1 MPTALLNDVEVY
13 YETEGNGETVLL
25 VPPSWW
31 PSATWKVGVV
41 PALSKR
47 LSDNYF

>member
-31 PSATWKVGVV
+31 PSDG
-41 PALSKR
+41 SE
-47 LSDNYF
+47 